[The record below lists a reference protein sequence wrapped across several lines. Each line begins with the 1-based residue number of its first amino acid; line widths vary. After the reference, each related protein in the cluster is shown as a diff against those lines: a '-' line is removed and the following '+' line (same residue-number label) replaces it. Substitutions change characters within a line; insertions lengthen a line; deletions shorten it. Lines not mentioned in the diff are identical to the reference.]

1 MRDEGGEAR
10 RGDLKKKKSRK
21 RTKPDSIR
29 QNERSIMK
37 TFEEI
42 WALLAPEGEYKRRRG
57 ACERLWQGYEPGRQ
71 EAIYTRI
78 AGKLARGEFVNQNPY
93 FAIEDN
99 ARECVR
105 RRQTMSYAAY
115 YAKYG
120 TTEEKDGWKMVKPQK
135 PGDPPVYY
143 VKGE

>member
-1 MRDEGGEAR
+1 MAMRDVNGVAR
-10 RGDLKKKKSRK
+10 RGDLV
-21 RTKPDSIR
+21 
-29 QNERSIMK
+29 IMK

-71 EAIYTRI
+71 EAIYARI
-78 AGKLARGEFVNQNPY
+78 AGKLARGEFVSVNPY

-105 RRQTMSYAAY
+105 RRQTMSFDDY
-115 YAKYG
+115 YAKNN
-120 TTEEKDGWKMVKPQK
+120 TTEERGGWKMVKPQK

-143 VKGE
+143 VNEAG